1 MVNYNLKNRRGN
13 NKVFIIVKKNQLTL
27 ILVGY
32 FMHHESKEI
41 IAEDG
46 TSIKVYIKESG
57 CPKWLIVTHGLG
69 EHALRHQYLFKL
81 FTQEFNI
88 VMYDLRGHGQSGGK
102 RAYVEKFHEFYQDL
116 NTLIKFLQT
125 EYGMKDYML
134 LGHSMGGLITAGF
147 LQSHTPE
154 GFYPS
159 KVFLSSPAAAAGGI
173 LGPIFGN
180 APHLLYQAL
189 EKMPTVPLKGMLDIK
204 KLSHD
209 SRIYE
214 SYIKDEL
221 CSLAVHSHLFFEVLN
236 EARNVFSK
244 PLRAQC
250 ELYCSI
256 GTADVLVGWKMVIEY
271 FKEFEK
277 NCKLNIVEGG
287 YHELHNEIEKYRRP
301 HLDFLIASLTGNE
314 FKVS

>member
-1 MVNYNLKNRRGN
+1 
-13 NKVFIIVKKNQLTL
+13 
-27 ILVGY
+27 
-32 FMHHESKEI
+32 MHHESKEI
-41 IAEDG
+41 IAQDG
-46 TSIKVYIKESG
+46 TTLKVYLKESG
-57 CPKWLIVTHGLG
+57 HPKWLIVTHGLG

-102 RAYVEKFHEFYQDL
+102 RSYVEKFEEFYHDL
-116 NTLIKFLQT
+116 GSVIEFLRK
-125 EYGMKDYML
+125 EYGMNDYML
-134 LGHSMGGLITAGF
+134 LGHSMGGLVTAGF

-159 KVFLSSPAAAAGGI
+159 KVFLSSPAGAAAGI
-173 LGPIFGN
+173 LGPIFGH
-180 APHLLYQAL
+180 APHVLFQAL
-189 EKMPTVPLKGMLDIK
+189 EKMPSVPLAGMLDIK

-209 SRIYE
+209 RRIYE

-221 CSLAVHSHLFFEVLN
+221 CSTKIHSHLFFEILN

-256 GTADVLVGWKMVIEY
+256 GTEDVLVGHKMVIDY
-271 FKEFEK
+271 FKNIEK

-287 YHELHNEIEKYRRP
+287 YHELHNEIEKYRLP
-301 HLDFLIASLTGNE
+301 HLNFMIASLTGNE